1 MKKSQPYTVQLIIDQ
16 EVMEKLRQG
25 ILAKRICDS
34 FFGEEDE
41 FILLIIEGWKK
52 KASKLHI
59 KLKKKGKR

>member
-25 ILAKRICDS
+25 ILAKRICAS
-34 FFGEEDE
+34 LYGEEDE
-41 FILLIIEGWKK
+41 FVLLIVEGWKK
-52 KASKLHI
+52 KSSKLNI